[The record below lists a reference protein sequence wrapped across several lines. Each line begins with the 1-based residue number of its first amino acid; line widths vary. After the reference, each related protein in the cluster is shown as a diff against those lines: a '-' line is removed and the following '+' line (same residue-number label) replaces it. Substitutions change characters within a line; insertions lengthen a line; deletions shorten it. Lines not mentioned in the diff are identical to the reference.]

1 MLYNYFQFLELFH
14 LQILN
19 DQFMKYVI
27 TGGAGHISKPL
38 ALKLLEAGHEV
49 TVIGRNADHLREL
62 TDKGAKA
69 AIGSVEDIAF
79 LQKTFGGADAVY
91 TMVPPN
97 FAVSNMKEYIG
108 QIGTNYAAVIKATGI
123 KYVVN
128 LSSIG
133 AHLREGAGPINGLYI
148 VEHAMNELDANVLH
162 LRPAYFYY
170 NFLSQ
175 TPMIKNMNVMG
186 SNFGRESKFI
196 MADPGDIAEEAAE
209 ALIRLDFKGKE
220 VRYIASDERS
230 VREIASIL
238 GAAIGKPDL
247 KWTVFTDEQA
257 VGGMI
262 QAGLPEE
269 IAKNY
274 GEMGHA
280 LNTGEIE
287 SDYWQ
292 HRPQLRKRKLED
304 FAREFADAYNQ
315 N

>member
-1 MLYNYFQFLELFH
+1 
-14 LQILN
+14 
-19 DQFMKYVI
+19 MKYVI

-38 ALKLLEAGHEV
+38 ALKLLEAGHDV

-79 LQKTFGGADAVY
+79 LQKTFAGADAVY

-97 FAVSNMKEYIG
+97 FGVSNMKEFIAEIG
-108 QIGTNYAAVIKATGI
+108 KKYADAIEANKIKH
-123 KYVVN
+123 VVN

-133 AHLREGAGPINGLYI
+133 AHLSEGAGPINGLHT
-148 VEHAMNELDANVLH
+148 VEYAMNKLDANILH
-162 LRPAYFYY
+162 LRPAYFYN

-175 TPMIKNMNVMG
+175 TSMIKNMNIMG
-186 SNFGRESKFI
+186 GNFGADGKFI
-196 MADPGDIAEEAAE
+196 MADTGDIAEAAAE
-209 ALIRLDFKGKE
+209 ALLRLDFKGRE

-230 VREIASIL
+230 VDEIASIL

-247 KWTVFTDEQA
+247 KWVVFTDEQA

-274 GEMGHA
+274 GEMGHGF
-280 LNTGEIE
+280 NTGEIA
-287 SDYWQ
+287 SDYRQ

-304 FAREFADAYNQ
+304 FAREFAEAYNQ

>member
-1 MLYNYFQFLELFH
+1 
-14 LQILN
+14 
-19 DQFMKYVI
+19 MKYVI

-49 TVIGRNADHLREL
+49 TVIGRDAAHLKEL

-69 AIGSVEDIAF
+69 AIGSVEDTAF
-79 LQKTFGGADAVY
+79 LEKAFAGAEAVY

-97 FAVSNMKEYIG
+97 FEVANMKQHIG
-108 QIGTNYAAVIKATGI
+108 QIGKNYAAAIKANNI
-123 KYVVN
+123 QYVVN

-133 AHLREGAGPINGLYI
+133 AHLAEGAGPISGLYI
-148 VEHAMNELDANVLH
+148 VENAMNKVDANILH
-162 LRPAYFYY
+162 LRPAYFYH
-170 NFLSQ
+170 NFFNLAS
-175 TPMIKNMNVMG
+175 MIKHMNVMG
-186 SNFGRESKFI
+186 SNFGGDSKFI
-196 MADPGDIAEEAAE
+196 MTDPGDIAEVAAE
-209 ALIRLDFKGKE
+209 ALHRLDFKGHE
-220 VRYIASDERS
+220 VRYIASDERT
-230 VREIASIL
+230 VDEIASVL
-238 GAAIGKPDL
+238 GSAVGKPDL
-247 KWTVFTDEQA
+247 KWTVFSDEQA
-257 VGGMI
+257 VGGML

-280 LNTGEIE
+280 FNTGEAS

-304 FAREFADAYNQ
+304 FAREFAEVYKQ

>member
-1 MLYNYFQFLELFH
+1 
-14 LQILN
+14 
-19 DQFMKYVI
+19 MKYVI

-49 TVIGRNADHLREL
+49 TVIARDEAHLKEL
-62 TDKGAKA
+62 TSKGAKA
-69 AIGSVEDIAF
+69 AIGSVEDTAF
-79 LQKTFGGADAVY
+79 LEKTFAGADAVY

-97 FAVSNMKEYIG
+97 YAVSNMKEYIG
-108 QIGTNYAAVIKATGI
+108 QIGKNYAGAIKTNNI
-123 KYVVN
+123 KNVVN

-133 AHLREGAGPINGLYI
+133 AHLPEGAGPISGLYI
-148 VEHAMNELDANVLH
+148 VENAMNKLDANVLH

-175 TPMIKNMNVMG
+175 ASMIKHMNVMG
-186 SNFGRESKFI
+186 GNFGGENKII
-196 MADPGDIAEEAAE
+196 MADPGDIAEVAAE
-209 ALIRLDFKGKE
+209 ALLRLDFKGKE
-220 VRYIASDERS
+220 VRYIASDERT
-230 VREIASIL
+230 VGEIATVL
-238 GAAIGKPDL
+238 GSAIGKPDL
-247 KWTVFTDEQA
+247 KWMVFTDEQA

-269 IAKNY
+269 IASNY

-280 LNTGEIE
+280 MNTGEAF
-287 SDYWQ
+287 SDYWH

-304 FAREFADAYNQ
+304 FAREFAEVYKQ